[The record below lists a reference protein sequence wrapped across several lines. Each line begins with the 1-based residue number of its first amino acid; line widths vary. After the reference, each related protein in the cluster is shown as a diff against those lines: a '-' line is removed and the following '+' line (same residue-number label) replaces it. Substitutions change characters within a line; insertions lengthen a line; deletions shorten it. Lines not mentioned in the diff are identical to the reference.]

1 VQAEGFLWAFGG
13 RTSQGFVGSE
23 CVISAISKGVL
34 LMNSVTRLSLCG
46 VAAAGAL
53 GFVSAPAQATLQVIA
68 DVSGSVS
75 ACVDQA
81 ACDLNSAVGIIQVAN
96 GILNGVQI
104 NGSIQTSTGTPASPG
119 PNILNTS
126 SLSIINTTGA
136 AKTLTVVV
144 SDTDFTGPVA
154 SFLTAGSGVWQNAIG
169 ATITLSW
176 FDDPENG
183 QGADT
188 ATDTPGNLIDQ
199 FKDTSTLLV
208 DSFSHDGSGIV
219 TDKGP
224 FSMTEEAVFTLPA
237 FGQLVNRG
245 QTEVKEPA
253 VPEPSTWAMMLLG
266 FVGLG
271 YAGFRKARARSAI
284 SIV

>member
-1 VQAEGFLWAFGG
+1 MWAFGG

-96 GILNGVQI
+96 GTLNGVQI
-104 NGSIQTSTGTPASPG
+104 NGSIQTSTGTPANPG

-126 SLSIINTTGA
+126 SLSIINTTNTT
-136 AKTLTVVV
+136 KTVTVAV
-144 SDTDFTGPVA
+144 SDTDFIGPVA
-154 SFLTAGSGVWQNAIG
+154 SFETAGSGTWQNAIG
-169 ATITLSW
+169 SSITLNW
-176 FDDPENG
+176 FDDPNNG
-183 QGADT
+183 QGADLPN
-188 ATDTPGNLIDQ
+188 DTPGNLIHT
-199 FKDTSTLLV
+199 FTNTATTIV
-208 DSFSHDGSGIV
+208 DAFSNNFAGVVSDS
-219 TDKGP
+219 GP
-224 FSMTEEAVFTLPA
+224 FSMTEQAIFTLTP
-237 FGQLVNRG
+237 FGQLINRG
-245 QTEVKEPA
+245 QTEIKSA

-266 FVGLG
+266 FAGLG
-271 YAGFRKARARSAI
+271 YAGFRKARSAK
-284 SIV
+284 SIA